1 MNSKGEFN
9 RCHIPRLVVQEEDE
23 ESKKIRMEQESLRN
37 AAMEQAM
44 EDEDRSWTSRKT
56 KEREQMDK
64 KRARLETIG
73 EEGAV
78 DVAPGGRRVTK
89 RLRYAVI
96 AEDWGEDTS
105 LEGGELTVPLMEQ
118 EESRT
123 STPSRSSK
131 PPLSKSKPSLITNF
145 FRKSTRRTMEGAK
158 EDMVEPFETSTLPLI
173 TTGEELGEDD
183 VWGSKDDQTDWAE
196 MTLPLVGHES
206 RLSMSGSPRGL
217 TPKKDTEVSP
227 IPDTE
232 TPCGQEEVGGCLE
245 EDVPT
250 TVPDM
255 GSQVLDQF
263 QIPTALQGP
272 VLQYNQIVQSNT
284 FDGDEPRLSMATLAA
299 HMDQEICRPLSEE
312 RDAMTTDVSRDV
324 VDTEGGHTTSIDD
337 TATLETSMD
346 GNKKHIPGK
355 LSLIPNN
362 SFITLVRR
370 NHVAVETVGTDDI
383 PPYSPQDILL
393 CFGR

>member
-1 MNSKGEFN
+1 
-9 RCHIPRLVVQEEDE
+9 
-23 ESKKIRMEQESLRN
+23 MEQESLRN

-64 KRARLETIG
+64 KRTRLETIG

-206 RLSMSGSPRGL
+206 RLS
-217 TPKKDTEVSP
+217 
-227 IPDTE
+227 I
-232 TPCGQEEVGGCLE
+232 
-245 EDVPT
+245 ED
-250 TVPDM
+250 
-255 GSQVLDQF
+255 
-263 QIPTALQGP
+263 
-272 VLQYNQIVQSNT
+272 
-284 FDGDEPRLSMATLAA
+284 
-299 HMDQEICRPLSEE
+299 PLG
-312 RDAMTTDVSRDV
+312 V
-324 VDTEGGHTTSIDD
+324 
-337 TATLETSMD
+337 
-346 GNKKHIPGK
+346 
-355 LSLIPNN
+355 
-362 SFITLVRR
+362 
-370 NHVAVETVGTDDI
+370 
-383 PPYSPQDILL
+383 
-393 CFGR
+393 